1 MKAITVDN
9 LRDWQTEGKVFQ
21 LIDVREADEYAQSN
35 LGGLLIPLSQVLDE
49 ADQIKQDIPVVIHC
63 RSGKRSEMAI
73 RLLERDLG
81 YTNLHNLTGGILA
94 WQELEHQH
102 SH

>member
-1 MKAITVDN
+1 MKAITVEN

-21 LIDVREADEYAQSN
+21 LIDVREAEEFAQSN
-35 LGGLLIPLSQVLDE
+35 MGGLLIPLSQVLDE
-49 ADQIKQDIPVVIHC
+49 AEQIRQDIPVVVHC

-81 YTNLHNLTGGILA
+81 YNNLHNLTGGILA